1 MENNNKKSN
10 NKIKLKG
17 NAVILKDDEFFTPPE
32 AVYPIAELLKKY
44 GINNILE
51 PCDTHN
57 NSNIAKVLREYNFN
71 VYTSSIKE
79 NNYIL
84 NMPIKTNVFVV
95 TNPPYS
101 IKDDFIEKSIYLIEK
116 NIINGFAF
124 LLPTMALH
132 GVKRHKF
139 FNKLNNLGFSIKTL
153 IFDKRVEFTYFE
165 NIKSLNKPW
174 FDVAWFVFIKE
185 KEVFNEVSFVKL
197 QEKEKDNFEHLLV

>member
-44 GINNILE
+44 NINNILE
-51 PCDTHN
+51 PCDTNN

-84 NMPIKTNVFVV
+84 HMPIQTNVFVV

-101 IKDDFIEKSIYLIEK
+101 LKDDFIEKSIYLIEK

-124 LLPTMALH
+124 LLPTDAIN
-132 GVKRHKF
+132 GVERHKYYEKLNMLGYSIKLMT
-139 FNKLNNLGFSIKTL
+139 FNK
-153 IFDKRVEFTYFE
+153 RVSFTMTKE
-165 NIKSLNKPW
+165 IKSKASCW
-174 FDVAWFVFIKE
+174 FPVSWFVFIKE

>member
-1 MENNNKKSN
+1 MGNDNKKNNNI
-10 NKIKLKG
+10 IKLKTYASIAK
-17 NAVILKDDEFFTPPE
+17 NDEYFTPPE

-51 PCDTHN
+51 PCDTNN

-71 VYTSSIKE
+71 VYTLSIKE

-84 NMPIKTNVFVV
+84 NMPTKTNVFVV

-101 IKDDFIEKSIYLIEK
+101 LKDAFIEKSIYLIEK

-124 LLPTMALH
+124 LLSTMSLH

-139 FNKLNNLGFSIKTL
+139 FNQLNDLGFSIKTL
-153 IFDKRVEFTYFE
+153 IFDKRVEFTSFE

-185 KEVFNEVSFVKL
+185 KELSNEVKFVKL
-197 QEKEKDNFEHLLV
+197 QKREKDNFEHLL

>member
-1 MENNNKKSN
+1 MENNNKK
-10 NKIKLKG
+10 NKSIRKLKTSASIVK
-17 NAVILKDDEFFTPPE
+17 NDEYFTPPE

-44 GINNILE
+44 NINNILE
-51 PCDTHN
+51 PCDTNN

-79 NNYIL
+79 SNYIL
-84 NMPIKTNVFVV
+84 NMPIQTNVFVV
-95 TNPPYS
+95 TNPPYF

-153 IFDKRVEFTYFE
+153 IFDKRVEFTSFE